1 MYIDFAKPIHH
12 WNYFLA
18 IEHDMLKT
26 ARYVEI
32 CKDNL
37 KTYSVEYTKI
47 ILAAA
52 SEVDVLLKQI
62 YLALGGD
69 KERPNFGDYYHAIKE
84 KLPAFFLEPLH
95 FEQYNIGFDPFTEWE
110 NGLKLSWHEAFN
122 NLKHNRTE
130 NYKDANLENALLS
143 LSALYTTVVHYYL
156 CSAPL
161 KASIK
166 ERPLLD
172 VIQSLSPHSK
182 MMQFSNHPQS
192 FCM

>member
-1 MYIDFAKPIHH
+1 MYIDFKKPNKH
-12 WNYFLA
+12 WNYYLA

-32 CKDNL
+32 CEDNL
-37 KTYSVEYTKI
+37 KTYSIEYTRI
-47 ILAAA
+47 IIAAA

-62 YLALGGD
+62 YLALEFE
-69 KERPNFGDYYHAIKE
+69 KERPNFDDYYHAIKE
-84 KLPAFFLEPLH
+84 KMPEFLSEPLY
-95 FEQYNIGFDPFTEWE
+95 FEQYNIGFEPFTEWE
-110 NGLKLSWHEAFN
+110 NGSEPNWHKAFN

-156 CSAPL
+156 CSASL

-172 VIQSLSPHSK
+172 IINSLSPHSR
-182 MMQFSNHPQS
+182 MMQFSKHPQS
-192 FCM
+192 FFM